1 MNILLCC
8 FDQNKEEN
16 NNLDIL
22 LCNYQDYFLFEKK
35 NNQVY
40 LYLRVDILKKYL
52 QEGIEIKYKKFIFLF
67 LENISNIKENK
78 SYFFEKLPNYH
89 QYHLFFQKHFD
100 PCYRKYFNNKE
111 LDFQRSIFLLQK
123 RYQEQKNK
131 VFIKDKNIICL
142 DENFYIDLNYG
153 RYYLHNYVPQK
164 NSFCYKGLIINQFSQ
179 LKNQLSVLS
188 TIQTLEYQHKLHK
201 KKDLYNYPQFFYQN
215 KFHLP
220 TQCTLIISE
229 KNYFNTWLK
238 SISKIYPHINQNKDI
253 KLINNYNSL
262 KNITNNDIQQ
272 LRFLIINVSILSTL
286 NKKYLNNYSSCNS
299 HELISYILYEHSYNK
314 NIIYNHFEHLFLFH
328 WENLIIDS
336 LDYFFKIEHNLFQ
349 NLLSK
354 HATYFISN
362 EKISDQLNNL
372 LIKQII
378 YNYDIHE
385 YNFHYF
391 LKKELMIQN
400 LDDKNFIEKV
410 ELIEFQLNEEENM
423 VANQYK
429 EIQDNVNIHNK
440 ELSLLF
446 IKSFHD
452 YFQSI
457 NVNNMESFFLQSSN
471 NNTTLSLQSNNLLNT
486 YDENQI
492 QNLNNLTNKSENKL
506 INKSNHIISFIE
518 NIKQKNQISCCICM
532 DIIVHNKVC
541 VLECGHY
548 FCKKC
553 ILIHKM
559 SKQEKSL
566 CPICRKDFQVIYFID
581 ENNDSNNNNSNNEM
595 YISSSHYSEKLN
607 KILETIYTNQIANN
621 KKKIFIVSEYNEILS
636 YLYDKIVMKKDVILY
651 QNSKQLQNKD
661 YTICLINMNQL
672 LKNNPY
678 ILDQIIFLDIHEQ
691 NYDKFTKIKIKYD
704 DYYFET
710 KIIDYMIY
718 YVKGFLYNPPIQT
731 Q

>member
-78 SYFFEKLPNYH
+78 SYFFEKFPNYH

-100 PCYRKYFNNKE
+100 PCCRKYFNNHE
-111 LDFQRSIFLLQK
+111 LDFQKSIFLLQK
-123 RYQEQKNK
+123 RYTEQKNT

-164 NSFCYKGLIINQFSQ
+164 HSFCYKGLIINQFSQ
-179 LKNQLSVLS
+179 LKNQLAVLS
-188 TIQTLEYQHKLHK
+188 TIRTLEYHHSLYIK
-201 KKDLYNYPQFFYQN
+201 KELCSYPQFFYQN

-220 TQCTLIISE
+220 TKCTLIISE
-229 KNYFNTWLK
+229 KNHFYTWLK
-238 SISKIYPHINQNKDI
+238 SIGKIYPHLNQNKDI
-253 KLINNYNSL
+253 KMISNYHSL
-262 KNITNNDIQQ
+262 KNITNKDIQQ
-272 LRFLIINVSILSTL
+272 LCFLIINVSVLATL
-286 NKKYLNNYSSCNS
+286 NKKYLNSYSSCSNQ
-299 HELISYILYEHSYNK
+299 ELILSVLYEHSYNK
-314 NIIYNHFEHLFLFH
+314 NIINNYFEHLFLFH
-328 WENLIIDS
+328 WENIIVDS
-336 LDYFFKIEHNLFQ
+336 LDSFFKIEHNLFQ
-349 NLLSK
+349 SLLSK
-354 HATYFISN
+354 HAGYFISN
-362 EKISDQLNNL
+362 EKISEQLNHS

-378 YNYDIHE
+378 YDSSLHE

-400 LDDKNFIEKV
+400 LDHKNFIEKV
-410 ELIEFQLNEEENM
+410 ELVELQLNEEENM

-429 EIQDNVNIHNK
+429 EIQDNVNVHNK

-452 YFQSI
+452 HFQSL
-457 NVNNMESFFLQSSN
+457 NVNNMESFFHQPSN
-471 NNTTLSLQSNNLLNT
+471 NCQVLLTQSNNSSLNM
-486 YDENQI
+486 YDEPNVVS
-492 QNLNNLTNKSENKL
+492 NKSD
-506 INKSNHIISFIE
+506 HIVRFIE

-532 DIIVHNKVC
+532 DIIEHNKVC

-581 ENNDSNNNNSNNEM
+581 HNEENNENNDPNSKC
-595 YISSSHYSEKLN
+595 YVSSHYSEKLT
-607 KILETIYTNQIANN
+607 KILETIHLNQSTCS

-636 YLYDKIVMKKDVILY
+636 YLYDKISMKKEVVLF

-661 YTICLINMNQL
+661 YSICLINMNQL

-678 ILDQIIFLDIHEQ
+678 CLDQIIFLDIHEQ
-691 NYDKFTKIKIKYD
+691 NYDKFTKIKVKYD

-710 KIIDYMIY
+710 KMIEYMIY
-718 YVKGFLYNPPIQT
+718 YVKGFLYNPPQV